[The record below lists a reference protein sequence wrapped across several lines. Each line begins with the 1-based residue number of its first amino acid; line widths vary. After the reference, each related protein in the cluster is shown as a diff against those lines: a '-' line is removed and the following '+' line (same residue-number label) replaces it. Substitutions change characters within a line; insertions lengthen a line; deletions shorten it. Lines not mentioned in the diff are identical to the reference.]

1 MSRAESIVLESKA
14 QDALKVLP
22 RSGDAQV
29 PVLMN
34 FIGGKWWP
42 CSNGETFDVINPAN
56 GQVIAKA
63 QRSSREDTKHAI
75 DLADECRESPSWVL
89 TPKTRALAL
98 SKLADLLEAERE
110 TLATLITLET
120 GKPLKQARGEMDGSI
135 DTIRYN
141 AGLARNV
148 RGSSFS
154 VSENSFSIVVREP
167 MGVVGHIVPWNHPI
181 LLLFRGLATALA
193 AGNICIVK
201 PASYTPVTTARI
213 MELATKVPEISPGV
227 LSYITGPGPIV
238 GAEIAASPKV
248 DMVALTGDTA
258 TGKEILRLSAQN
270 VKKLSLELGGKSPD
284 VIFSDADQDKAV
296 AAALTGAFAH
306 SGQICFS
313 ATRLLVQEQIHA
325 KFVNMLKQKA
335 EAMRV
340 GNGLDEKCDMGPVIS
355 RSQMEKILQYIE
367 VGKKEGEI
375 VTGGARLTAGDLEQG
390 NFIAPTV
397 IDNVPT
403 KARIAQ
409 EEIFGPVV
417 SVIPF
422 NSEEEAVRIAN
433 DSQYGLAAGVWTKD
447 VNTAFRFARKV
458 KSGTVWVNAFLK
470 AGPEMEFGGYKRSG
484 IGREKGLEGLHEYTQ
499 VKHIYFEM

>member
-1 MSRAESIVLESKA
+1 MSKSELVSIESKG
-14 QDALKVLP
+14 QNALKALS
-22 RSGDAQV
+22 RGGDAQV
-29 PVLMN
+29 PVLRN
-34 FIGGKWWP
+34 FIGGKWVQ
-42 CSNGETFDVINPAN
+42 SSSGETFDVINPAN
-56 GQVIAKA
+56 GHVIAKA
-63 QRSSREDTKHAI
+63 QRSTLEDTKHAI
-75 DLADECRESPSWVL
+75 DLADECRDNANWVL
-89 TPKTRALAL
+89 TPKTRASAL
-98 SKLADLLEAERE
+98 YKLADLLEAERE

-135 DTIRYN
+135 DTLRYN

-154 VSENSFSIVVREP
+154 VSETSFSIVVREP

-213 MELATKVPEISPGV
+213 MELAAKVSDMSSGV

-238 GAEIAASPKV
+238 GAELAASPRV
-248 DMVALTGDTA
+248 DMVSLTGDNK
-258 TGKEILRLSAQN
+258 TGKEILQLSAQN

-296 AAALTGAFAH
+296 GAALTGAFAH

-325 KFVNMLKQKA
+325 KFVSMLTKRA
-335 EAMRV
+335 EAMRI
-340 GNGLDEKCDMGPVIS
+340 GNGLDEMSDMGPVIS
-355 RSQMEKILQYIE
+355 KSQMDRVLQYIE
-367 VGKKEGEI
+367 LGRKEGEI
-375 VTGGARLTAGDLEQG
+375 VTGGRRLTDGDLGLG

-409 EEIFGPVV
+409 EEIFGPVL

-422 NSEEEAVRIAN
+422 SNEEEAVRIAN
-433 DSQYGLAAGVWTKD
+433 DSQYGLAAGVWTRD
-447 VNTAFRFARKV
+447 VNTAFRFARKL
-458 KSGTVWVNAFLK
+458 KSGTVWINSFLK

-484 IGREKGLEGLHEYTQ
+484 IGREKGLEGLNEYTQ
-499 VKHIYFEM
+499 VKHIYIEM

>member
-1 MSRAESIVLESKA
+1 MVNVESKA
-14 QDALKVLP
+14 RDALKVFSLG
-22 RSGDAQV
+22 RDAQV
-29 PVLMN
+29 PVLRN
-34 FIGGKWWP
+34 FLGGKWLQSS
-42 CSNGETFDVINPAN
+42 SNETFDVINPAN

-63 QRSSREDTKHAI
+63 QRSTLEDVRHAI
-75 DLADECRESPSWVL
+75 DLADECRDNPNWVL

-98 SKLADLLEAERE
+98 YKLADLLEAERE
-110 TLATLITLET
+110 VLATLITLET
-120 GKPLKQARGEMDGSI
+120 GKPLKQARGEMDGTI

-154 VSENSFSIVVREP
+154 VSETSFSVVVREP

-213 MELATKVPEISPGV
+213 VELAAKVPDLASGV
-227 LSYITGPGPIV
+227 LSYITGPGPVV
-238 GAEIAASPKV
+238 GAELAASPKV
-248 DMVALTGDTA
+248 DMVSLTGDNK
-258 TGKEILRLSAQN
+258 TGKEILQLSSQN

-296 AAALTGAFAH
+296 AAAMTGAFAH
-306 SGQICFS
+306 AGQICFS

-325 KFVNMLKQKA
+325 KFVSMLKEKA
-335 EAMRV
+335 ESMRI
-340 GNGLDEKCDMGPVIS
+340 GNGLDERSEMGPVIS
-355 RSQMEKILQYIE
+355 KSQMERVLQYIDL
-367 VGKKEGEI
+367 GKKEGEI
-375 VTGGARLTAGDLEQG
+375 ITGGTRLTDGDLGRG
-390 NFIAPTV
+390 NFIAPTI

-409 EEIFGPVV
+409 DEIFGPVL

-422 NSEEEAVRIAN
+422 TKEEEAVTIAN
-433 DSQYGLAAGVWTKD
+433 DSQFGLAAGVWTRD
-447 VNTAFRFARKV
+447 VSTAFRFARKL
-458 KSGTVWVNAFLK
+458 KSGTVWINSFLK

-484 IGREKGLEGLHEYTQ
+484 IGREKGLEGLNEYTQ
-499 VKHIYFEM
+499 VKHIYLEM